1 MSPHTREKKK
11 LSRNCAEFGVRALI
25 SVTNDLVA
33 PPLPSHVFYVETARC
48 QTRGSRRSTG
58 RMLTSGGTDARGRFT
73 ESSAGW
79 GGRGRPLTP
88 VEAIS
93 DSSYLVYGGAGRG
106 LPYTKY
112 EGPNHALSGVSGCAR
127 PLHSA
132 DKFVHLPRAFMPP
145 GVRWRGRT
153 GAAGGGG
160 SGDFSHVF
168 CMTEARLGPPPYKT
182 YETPTM

>member
-1 MSPHTREKKK
+1 MFCMEEGHGGPPPYKIHG
-11 LSRNCAEFGVRALI
+11 RNPRCRRPQRHRRGPASAPLAACTPARSAQSCPPNEEVRRGGQRLRRAILGNIRLLI
-25 SVTNDLVA
+25 LGI
-33 PPLPSHVFYVETARC
+33 C
-48 QTRGSRRSTG
+48 
-58 RMLTSGGTDARGRFT
+58 
-73 ESSAGW
+73 
-79 GGRGRPLTP
+79 
-88 VEAIS
+88 
-93 DSSYLVYGGAGRG
+93 GAGRG
-106 LPYTKY
+106 PPYTKH
-112 EGPNHALSGVSGCAR
+112 EGPNHAPSGVSGCAR

>member
-1 MSPHTREKKK
+1 MTDPT
-11 LSRNCAEFGVRALI
+11 C
-25 SVTNDLVA
+25 
-33 PPLPSHVFYVETARC
+33 PPLPMYSVWGPPEHTHGC
-48 QTRGSRRSTG
+48 GRRSTAS
-58 RMLTSGGTDARGRFT
+58 MPTHGGTNARGRCT
-73 ESSAGW
+73 ESPSVW
-79 GGRGRPLTP
+79 GGQARPLTT

-93 DSSYLVYGGAGRG
+93 VSSYLVYGGAGRG
-106 LPYTKY
+106 PPYTKY
-112 EGPNHALSGVSGCAR
+112 EGPNHAPSGVSGCAR

-168 CMTEARLGPPPYKT
+168 CMAEARLGPPPYKT